1 MISPI
6 LAPLAP
12 LNFSVRA
19 NVSQQLSLSWE
30 VPSITNGEIRLYQ
43 YCYTKVNGSNQT
55 CKNTTNNSTKS
66 VNIPNLG

>member
-12 LNFSVRA
+12 RNFSVRA